1 MVLFFFCFSPQIEA
15 MANDWIRLRVSKNKI
30 ENGELIMSKFLKI
43 AVVSFAV
50 LSGISAA
57 NAGNYDQSG
66 SVIDQILAEQ
76 QRSGN

>member
-1 MVLFFFCFSPQIEA
+1 MT
-15 MANDWIRLRVSKNKI
+15 
-30 ENGELIMSKFLKI
+30 KFLKI

-57 NAGNYDQSG
+57 HAGDYDKHG